1 MLKKIMILGTA
12 LMMCL
17 AFASCDG
24 DSSGDNGYSPEYNND
39 AEYRSNVNKAADK
52 TSPDRFSDCREFFLR
67 KKSAAGT

>member
-24 DSSGDNGYSPEYNND
+24 DSSGDNGYSPEYNKD
-39 AEYRSNVNKAADK
+39 AEYRSNVNKAADAWGK
-52 TSPDRFSDCREFFLR
+52 DAGDVDRTYHAL
-67 KKSAAGT
+67 AGDD